1 MNANLQVAVN
11 TLKASYGDIDR
22 EAATYI
28 NLDPTD
34 IASALKS
41 TQIDTAD
48 FVVLAL
54 LSTHFPVVATKN
66 TKVVNDVVSPASVIN
81 EAVVVDVPVDVAPVE
96 VAPVADSTAE

>member
-1 MNANLQVAVN
+1 MSPELQLAVN

-28 NLDPTD
+28 NLDPKD
-34 IASALKS
+34 IANALKS

-54 LSTHFPVVATKN
+54 LSTHFPVTAANN
-66 TKVVNDVVSPASVIN
+66 TMVVNDVVLPTSVIN
-81 EAVVVDVPVDVAPVE
+81 EAVVDVAPVEVAPVE
-96 VAPVADSTAE
+96 VAPVADSTPQ